1 MKKHNKNVPAKLME
15 AVARRSAEIATDSRC
30 VYLFHQ
36 PKQPNGIK
44 TNNATPKTLGI
55 KNHHLFCQIDFNF
68 LNNRI
73 TSFIDTHVPF

>member
-1 MKKHNKNVPAKLME
+1 MTCIVGFLSCNIVVYCKKYIIYFNKIYYVLGGIVMKKHNKNVPAKLME

-44 TNNATPKTLGI
+44 TLK
-55 KNHHLFCQIDFNF
+55 K
-68 LNNRI
+68 
-73 TSFIDTHVPF
+73 